1 MNKEKEK
8 RFLEI
13 LFISILVLFFLQLI
27 SDFIETIYSFCLLT
41 TGLNETVTAVLL
53 LLTPLLL
60 IFFGRRV
67 SPFFILLF
75 AELTIGLRVAEI
87 MAGSQY
93 KMVLSGLGVGCFML
107 FFPSFLNNV
116 KKSENNVKG
125 LSIGV
130 GAILAVL
137 FLIFLKS
144 IHSSL
149 DVTTSSDLYWAGLV
163 LSAIAAV
170 IAPVIILSGLPITQY
185 STSRQSIFIK
195 NPGAPSV
202 FLPAWGIISVL
213 TMLYAV
219 FGSPTVIARWSG
231 GNYTLIIVIQLIITT
246 LFGIYL
252 LVTSKS
258 GAGIGVPGLFICNI
272 VFVALLTVFI
282 YRLQIPFPEAPADYP
297 IYADSIDLFDQI
309 LLFVVIIFYPIL
321 FINLAVFSQ
330 QMIQTDSSVLRFGV
344 GFFFAAF
351 FMLIII
357 FAHIFTTVYDYI
369 PVIGPFFRDKF
380 WLVHLVLG
388 IGILFPMLWLKANN
402 IKDRNIDFSQRDKV
416 LLSSL
421 MIGVSAV
428 TLIGMQLNRSN
439 PDHKLSENSLKVMT
453 FNIQQGYDEHGNKNY
468 LGQIELIKQLD
479 PDIIGLQETD
489 SVRIAGGNSDIIRY
503 YAEKLNMYAYNGPTP
518 VTGTFGIALLSK
530 SPILNPQ
537 TFFMYSQGEQ
547 TATIRAQIER
557 GETRFNVY
565 VTHLGN
571 DGDLVQQQAIL
582 ETAKPDK
589 NVILMGDFN
598 FRPDTIQYQKTIEQL
613 TDSWL
618 KKWPSGTDDKGV
630 NPESANYGRIDHIFI
645 SNELQIKDSRFILS
659 DQSDHPALITEL
671 QL

>member
-1 MNKEKEK
+1 
-8 RFLEI
+8 
-13 LFISILVLFFLQLI
+13 
-27 SDFIETIYSFCLLT
+27 
-41 TGLNETVTAVLL
+41 
-53 LLTPLLL
+53 
-60 IFFGRRV
+60 
-67 SPFFILLF
+67 
-75 AELTIGLRVAEI
+75 
-87 MAGSQY
+87 
-93 KMVLSGLGVGCFML
+93 
-107 FFPSFLNNV
+107 
-116 KKSENNVKG
+116 
-125 LSIGV
+125 
-130 GAILAVL
+130 
-137 FLIFLKS
+137 
-144 IHSSL
+144 
-149 DVTTSSDLYWAGLV
+149 
-163 LSAIAAV
+163 
-170 IAPVIILSGLPITQY
+170 
-185 STSRQSIFIK
+185 
-195 NPGAPSV
+195 
-202 FLPAWGIISVL
+202 
-213 TMLYAV
+213 
-219 FGSPTVIARWSG
+219 
-231 GNYTLIIVIQLIITT
+231 
-246 LFGIYL
+246 
-252 LVTSKS
+252 
-258 GAGIGVPGLFICNI
+258 
-272 VFVALLTVFI
+272 
-282 YRLQIPFPEAPADYP
+282 
-297 IYADSIDLFDQI
+297 
-309 LLFVVIIFYPIL
+309 
-321 FINLAVFSQ
+321 
-330 QMIQTDSSVLRFGV
+330 
-344 GFFFAAF
+344 
-351 FMLIII
+351 
-357 FAHIFTTVYDYI
+357 
-369 PVIGPFFRDKF
+369 
-380 WLVHLVLG
+380 
-388 IGILFPMLWLKANN
+388 MLWLKANN

-503 YAEKLNMYAYNGPTP
+503 YTDKLDMYAYNGPTP

-598 FRPDTIQYQKTIEQL
+598 FKPDTIQYQKTIEQL
-613 TDSWL
+613 SDSWL